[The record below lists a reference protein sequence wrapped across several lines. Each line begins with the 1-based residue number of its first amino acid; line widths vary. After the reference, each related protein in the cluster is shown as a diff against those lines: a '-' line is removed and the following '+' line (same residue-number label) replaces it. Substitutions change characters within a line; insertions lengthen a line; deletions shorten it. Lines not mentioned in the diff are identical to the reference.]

1 MDREA
6 SSWSCALTSEVIAW
20 AAILISVSVG
30 DAALQDRASLL
41 SMARSQLV
49 SGRLPDCLRTLDAI
63 LKEEPR
69 DTEALK
75 LLSDVYYLSGQDS
88 KAEASL
94 LKAIE
99 IEPRKADLHYA
110 LGRIYY
116 QESRPE
122 PATEQFVKTIEIDPG
137 SYKAWDNL
145 GLCYQALNHDAEAI
159 RAFLKALDLV
169 HENHRDYEWPYA
181 NLADL
186 LIQKGDYK
194 KAFELAA
201 EAAER
206 NPRSAR
212 NFYLTGKALMKL
224 GKLDLGIRWLKRAVE
239 ADPDY
244 PEAHYLLARTYR
256 ETGHMEESEREL
268 EIFRKART
276 KTPQH
281 RR

>member
-6 SSWSCALTSEVIAW
+6 CKWNSALTSNVCAG
-20 AAILISVSVG
+20 AAILVFLSVG
-30 DAALQDRASLL
+30 SAASQDRASLL
-41 SMARSQLV
+41 SIARSQLV
-49 SGRLPDCLRTLDAI
+49 KGRLPDCQRTLEAI
-63 LKEEPR
+63 LIVDPR
-69 DTEALK
+69 DTAALK
-75 LLSDVYYLSGQDS
+75 LQSDAYYLSGEDA

-94 LKAIE
+94 LKAID
-99 IEPRKADLHYA
+99 IEPRNAELHYA

-122 PATEQFVKTIEIDPG
+122 PASEQFNKTIEIDPA

-145 GLCYQALNHDAEAI
+145 GLCYQALNRDPEAI

-169 HENHRDYEWPYA
+169 HEKHRDYEWPYA

-186 LIQKGDYK
+186 LIQQGDYE

-212 NFYLTGKALMKL
+212 NFYLTGKALVKMH
-224 GKLDLGIRWLKRAVE
+224 KLDLGIRWLKRATEV
-239 ADPDY
+239 DPDY
-244 PEAHYLLARTYR
+244 PQAHYLLALTYR
-256 ETGHMEESEREL
+256 ETGQVEEGKREL
-268 EIFRKART
+268 RQFQEARA

>member
-1 MDREA
+1 MVAR
-6 SSWSCALTSEVIAW
+6 T
-20 AAILISVSVG
+20 AILVLLSGGI
-30 DAALQDRASLL
+30 AASQDRASQL
-41 SMARSQLV
+41 SIARSQLV
-49 SGRLPDCLRTLDAI
+49 SGRLADCRRTLDAI
-63 LKEEPR
+63 LIAEPR
-69 DTEALK
+69 DTAALK
-75 LLSDVYYLSGQDS
+75 LLSDAYYLSGEDA

-94 LKAIE
+94 LKAID
-99 IEPRKADLHYA
+99 IEPRNAELHYA

-122 PATEQFVKTIEIDPG
+122 PASRQFNKTVELDPA

-145 GLCYQALNHDAEAI
+145 GLCYQALNRDPEAI
-159 RAFLKALDLV
+159 RAFLKSLDLV
-169 HENHRDYEWPYA
+169 HEKHRDYEWPYA

-186 LIQKGDYK
+186 LIRKGDYE

-212 NFYLTGKALMKL
+212 NFYLTGKSLVKL
-224 GKLDLGIRWLKRAVE
+224 HKLELGIRWLKRATEV
-239 ADPDY
+239 DPDY
-244 PEAHYLLARTYR
+244 PEAHYLLARTFR
-256 ETGHMEESEREL
+256 ETGQLEEGKREL
-268 EIFRKART
+268 RQFEEARA